1 VETKNQRTTDPDTGE
16 HDPSSTR
23 VRPDQIKH
31 DNEGTKPPTSEA
43 SPDMG
48 HMGATEDEV
57 IREKPPTDVLADLLD
72 SPGGEKGKAD
82 RHSPNDELTPG

>member
-1 VETKNQRTTDPDTGE
+1 MDTKDQRKTVSDTSE

-23 VRPDQIKH
+23 VRPDQLKH
-31 DNEGTKPPTSEA
+31 DQEGSHPPTDEA
-43 SPDMG
+43 APDMA

-57 IREKPPTDVLADLLD
+57 IREKPPTDVLDDLLD

>member
-1 VETKNQRTTDPDTGE
+1 MKAKNQRQTVPDTSE

-31 DNEGTKPPTSEA
+31 DNEGQVRPGDEA
-43 SPDMG
+43 AQDMS
-48 HMGATEDEV
+48 HMGASEDDV
-57 IREKPPTDVLADLLD
+57 IREKPPTDVLDDLLD
-72 SPGGEKGKAD
+72 SPGGEPGKAD